1 MRRDLNPD
9 FQWTYR
15 VKTNVHPESCDSL
28 LIRMA
33 IGEVNDGIGPETIK
47 ILLQSVQL
55 PIKSAYPPQNCVNW
69 IRSVLLK
76 LRFHGYARN
85 LHNIEMTIDRALAYA
100 DLRMSDPDNSV
111 TVLDHLGNELVY
123 RPYPAWSVIPWRD
136 VFYCWILEGCVLLES
151 LVNGVSWASWV
162 SLDRQLFVNLNVGHW
177 AWINYLSFKLVVY
190 RYFIFTLTVLDDAAG
205 LDIDWRHYHVA
216 LFYHISMDKWDST
229 VTKRPGIDQSADLAL
244 GICFPALIPTIQ
256 MLCSLFWWT
265 THVSTA
271 CWEQSELI
279 YRISIRYRYE
289 VQAVS
294 IIFV

>member
-1 MRRDLNPD
+1 MLPPIADPPRVPQPRISTSCSWQSITVASSLLATTESASAYDVKYNRYYAYDVTDGASPDPVMRRDLNPD

-69 IRSVLLK
+69 IRSVLHK

-123 RPYPAWSVIPWRD
+123 RPYPA
-136 VFYCWILEGCVLLES
+136 
-151 LVNGVSWASWV
+151 
-162 SLDRQLFVNLNVGHW
+162 
-177 AWINYLSFKLVVY
+177 
-190 RYFIFTLTVLDDAAG
+190 
-205 LDIDWRHYHVA
+205 
-216 LFYHISMDKWDST
+216 
-229 VTKRPGIDQSADLAL
+229 
-244 GICFPALIPTIQ
+244 
-256 MLCSLFWWT
+256 
-265 THVSTA
+265 
-271 CWEQSELI
+271 
-279 YRISIRYRYE
+279 
-289 VQAVS
+289 
-294 IIFV
+294 